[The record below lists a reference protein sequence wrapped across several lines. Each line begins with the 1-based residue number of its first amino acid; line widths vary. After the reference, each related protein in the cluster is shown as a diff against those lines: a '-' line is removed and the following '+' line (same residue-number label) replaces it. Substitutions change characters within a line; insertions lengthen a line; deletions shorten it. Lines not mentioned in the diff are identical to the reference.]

1 MLPRPYRMVA
11 RPPADASR
19 AICRTCKTFP
29 VNWPFIPSNLGQQG
43 GVPSY
48 AASERGILARR
59 GQDGRTPGRPGQ
71 PGSGGR
77 QATIGR
83 SIMARRTMNRAA
95 RHPALS
101 RPPATRADSRR
112 VFRQP
117 TGRDARARHSRITG
131 RRPARTPAPS
141 ARPRTRG

>member
-59 GQDGRTPGRPGQ
+59 GQDGRTARTARAAGAAGQ
-71 PGSGGR
+71 RR
-77 QATIGR
+77 QAGHNG
-83 SIMARRTMNRAA
+83 AGA
-95 RHPALS
+95 
-101 RPPATRADSRR
+101 
-112 VFRQP
+112 
-117 TGRDARARHSRITG
+117 
-131 RRPARTPAPS
+131 
-141 ARPRTRG
+141 